1 MVAHSASRCELLER
15 LGASFRVVYPRLP
28 VLVTC
33 ECSEGVNCERLQQRA
48 HERIGRMAVIDVP
61 FDFGLSRGKKLWLG
75 EIHSK
80 IETSQ
85 TFAEAPGDW

>member
-1 MVAHSASRCELLER
+1 MTVVAHSASRCELLER

-75 EIHSK
+75 EF
-80 IETSQ
+80 E
-85 TFAEAPGDW
+85 FFGL